1 MVPKPD
7 ILQALLPH
15 CLDVKG
21 QWDESVALVQSPQ
34 AFSNLAPGDPLNNA
48 SPVRA

>member
-1 MVPKPD
+1 MVPRPD

-15 CLDVKG
+15 CLDVQG
-21 QWDESVALVQSPQ
+21 QQWDPTIALVQSPQ

-48 SPVRA
+48 SPV